1 MEICYNIP
9 TECNRRGVGHL
20 NSKKKIPNATMKRLP
35 LYYRF
40 FKNAEKTSVDRVS
53 SREISEALD
62 IDSATIRRDFSYFGE
77 LGRKGYGYNVK
88 SLLNFFMEH
97 IQGNEVRNVAII
109 GAGNLGSALLN
120 YKFSS
125 INDRM
130 NVVAAFDSNAQIVG
144 TSINGTTVYH
154 SDELEDLISRHSI
167 DVAIL
172 TLPAEVSQDM
182 AERLVEAGIKGILNF
197 TPIRL
202 NVSDEIYVHNIDL
215 SVELQALFFYMK
227 YI

>member
-1 MEICYNIP
+1 M
-9 TECNRRGVGHL
+9 

-40 FKNAEKTSVDRVS
+40 FKNAEKSSVDRVS

-120 YKFSS
+120 YKFNN

-144 TSINGTTVYH
+144 TSINGTAVYH
-154 SDELEDLISRHSI
+154 SDELEDLVSQHGI

-172 TLPAEVSQDM
+172 TLPAEVSQNM

-227 YI
+227 HI

>member
-1 MEICYNIP
+1 M
-9 TECNRRGVGHL
+9 

-120 YKFSS
+120 YKFNS

-172 TLPAEVSQDM
+172 TLPVEVSQDM

-227 YI
+227 HI